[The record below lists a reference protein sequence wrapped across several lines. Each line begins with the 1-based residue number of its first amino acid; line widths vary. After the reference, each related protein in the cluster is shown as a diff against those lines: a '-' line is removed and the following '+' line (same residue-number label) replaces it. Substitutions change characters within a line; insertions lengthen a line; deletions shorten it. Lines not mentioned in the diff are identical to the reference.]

1 MKKMLLITLALMLV
15 LTACGKQEAPE
26 IETTAPPTTEA
37 VVETTE
43 ETTASTVEATQ
54 EPETLPAETDEATE
68 PTEAVP
74 TEPQGV
80 PGIVTARS
88 LNVREEPSVNA
99 KRVAQLP
106 KGSSVTIYEEQFVAG
121 MTWGRISE
129 GWVSMDYILKGEG
142 APEQQQIQKPVT
154 PDESNRQ
161 PAEPAPIAPDPVKP
175 KPNTPKPDSSLPT
188 DPSSNENNA
197 TEPKPN
203 EPKPDE
209 AKPGNSDSTES
220 KPSESKPVAP
230 AQCQHQWNG
239 IQNIPAEYEEHYYV
253 VCSCGARFSDSAAW
267 RAHCDSIS
275 GEDLLNHTGYSSG
288 SDSTKISPAK
298 VLDQCAICGATRER
312 IIE

>member
-1 MKKMLLITLALMLV
+1 MKKMIVMVMVLMV
-15 LTACGKQEAPE
+15 ILTACGKHEVAE
-26 IETTAPPTTEA
+26 FETTVPPTTEA

-43 ETTASTVEATQ
+43 ETTAPIVEATQ
-54 EPETLPAETDEATE
+54 EPETHPAETDETTE
-68 PTEAVP
+68 PAVEVP

-121 MTWGRISE
+121 ITWGRISE

-142 APEQQQIQKPVT
+142 TPEQQQIQKPVT
-154 PDESNRQ
+154 PNESNQ
-161 PAEPAPIAPDPVKP
+161 LPADPAPVAPDPVKP
-175 KPNTPKPDSSLPT
+175 KPNTPKPDGSLPT
-188 DPSSNENNA
+188 APSSNESNA

-203 EPKPDE
+203 ESKPNE
-209 AKPGNSDSTES
+209 SKPEYPDPTES
-220 KPSESKPVAP
+220 KPVEP

-267 RAHCDSIS
+267 RSHCDSFS
-275 GEDLLNHTGYSSG
+275 GENLLNHTGYSSG
-288 SDSTKISPAK
+288 SDRIKISPAK
-298 VLDQCAICGATRER
+298 VLDQCALCGATRER
-312 IIE
+312 VIE